1 MRKLGGGCEDDLP
14 EDIDEAVF
22 ADANAASIDI
32 VPMKVQD
39 GATSQDEEVIAVGGT
54 TFPFKDWLKTK
65 GFSFANTVNGH
76 DGAQLCGSCRRTRST
91 RASSPR
97 TLRSMASP
105 SRSLIASTRSE
116 RAVARVS
123 VQ

>member
-39 GATSQDEEVIAVGGT
+39 GATSQDEEVIAVSGT

-76 DGAQLCGSCRRTRST
+76 EGAQLWLAPKDEVDT
-91 RASSPR
+91 
-97 TLRSMASP
+97 
-105 SRSLIASTRSE
+105 SE
-116 RAVARVS
+116 LAAYFEEYGFAVEVFDRVDEE
-123 VQ
+123 